1 MWKMLGSSAFPLLLI
16 MGVIAMFAALQR
28 QMIYF
33 PTIAAE
39 RELLSEANYLGME
52 PWRDEAGAIIGW
64 KSASGPTALR
74 RMLVFHGNAGYAL
87 HRQYYVAGLLA
98 LDANWEVFLFEYP
111 GYGSRPGIP
120 SAESFEDTAAAA
132 LELLQQGDER
142 PVYLI
147 GESLGSGVASY
158 LAGAFADRVAGL
170 LLVTPF
176 TSFAD
181 VAAFHYPVLPVRTL
195 LSERYD
201 SLKALSGYTGPA
213 AFLIAG
219 SDEIVPPELGQQLH
233 DSYQGPK
240 WLRVESGAG
249 HNSLSLS
256 PRLQWWRQV
265 SEFLLENTRASPSR

>member
-1 MWKMLGSSAFPLLLI
+1 
-16 MGVIAMFAALQR
+16 MFTALQR

-33 PTIAAE
+33 PTVAPE
-39 RELLSEANYLGME
+39 QTLLLEATHLGLE
-52 PWRDEAGAIIGW
+52 VWRDEECALIGW
-64 KSASGPTALR
+64 KSAADPSPRR

-87 HRQYYVAGLLA
+87 HRHYYVAGLLA
-98 LDANWEVFLFEYP
+98 LGAGWEVFLFEYP
-111 GYGSRPGIP
+111 GYGSRPGKP
-120 SAESFEDTAAAA
+120 SAKIFKEKATEA

-142 PVYLI
+142 PVYLV

-158 LAGAFADRVAGL
+158 LAGAFAERVAGL

-195 LSERYD
+195 LSERFD
-201 SLKALSGYTGPA
+201 SLKALSGYLGPA

-219 SDEIVPPELGQQLH
+219 SDKIVPPELGRQLH
-233 DSYQGPK
+233 DDYEGPK
-240 WLRVESGAG
+240 WLRVESSAG

-256 PRLQWWRQV
+256 PDQQWWRQAT
-265 SEFLLENTRASPSR
+265 EFLLNNTRASSLR